1 MYKRNITYEIKTE
14 KENKNNLVLKI
25 CQQKLVLEITSF
37 LNEFFACHFFSPFF
51 ESKGT
56 AFLKNAYSIMF
67 NLLLLT
73 VPLKV
78 SITEEVNYIPYEICS
93 YHYYWLQNIYAL
105 AFFVRYVFYIYII
118 IYTVCQSE

>member
-1 MYKRNITYEIKTE
+1 MYTRNITYEFKTE
-14 KENKNNLVLKI
+14 KENRNNLVLKI

-37 LNEFFACHFFSPFF
+37 LTEICACHFSLH
-51 ESKGT
+51 SLK
-56 AFLKNAYSIMF
+56 AKALLSLKNAYSFMF

-105 AFFVRYVFYIYII
+105 AFFVRYVFYIYIL
-118 IYTVCQSE
+118 